1 MDTINNPADISE
13 NFINLEKVISDKNPK
28 LLKFLPRFILKYL
41 IRIIHQEEVNRTIY
55 RNRDKF
61 GLDFC
66 NATLSE
72 FGAIINING
81 LENIPVIGRFIVAAN
96 HPLGGLD
103 GMALMSACGKARQ
116 DIVFPVNDFLMYLPG
131 LRPLFIPI
139 NKHGTNAENISIIE
153 NTFASDVLVLYF
165 PAGLCSRK
173 QSGKIMDLP
182 WKKTFIS
189 KAKRHKRDIIPC
201 HIDGRN
207 SAFFYNLANIRKRLG
222 IKANIEMLYLVDE
235 MYKQNHKT
243 INITFGKPISY
254 ELFDK
259 RFTDDGWANQF
270 KNYVYEIGNGSSLT
284 FNDFINNKT

>member
-153 NTFASDVLVLYF
+153 NTFASDMFWCCISLPGFVPVNNQVRSWICPGKKHSFPKPKDINVILYPVILMDVILHFFIILLISVNVWVLKLILKCCIWLMKCINKIIKLLILLLANLF
-165 PAGLCSRK
+165 LMNCLIKGLLMMAGL
-173 QSGKIMDLP
+173 I
-182 WKKTFIS
+182 
-189 KAKRHKRDIIPC
+189 
-201 HIDGRN
+201 
-207 SAFFYNLANIRKRLG
+207 NLRT
-222 IKANIEMLYLVDE
+222 
-235 MYKQNHKT
+235 MYMK
-243 INITFGKPISY
+243 
-254 ELFDK
+254 
-259 RFTDDGWANQF
+259 
-270 KNYVYEIGNGSSLT
+270 
-284 FNDFINNKT
+284 